1 MNAIVQFVLKH
12 GYSVLFA
19 ALFAH
24 QIGFPIPGPLFLLA
38 AGALAR
44 NGNLGFAPAF
54 CLAVIACV
62 LADWV
67 WYEAGRRRGDK
78 VLHFIHSL
86 AARDPDAHDR
96 RAKETFARHGPPLLL
111 LCKFVPGLDAVVPP
125 MAGASRTSRLRF
137 LALEIAGASLYS
149 GAYAGLGYVFSHDLN
164 CAATYASKAGK
175 VLAALAFTGVCIYV
189 AARNLVCWH
198 RRLRDS
204 RSVRIAPAD
213 PMGCGDSVI
222 ANPCR
227 SIEGVDHDH

>member
-24 QIGFPIPGPLFLLA
+24 QIGFPVPGPLFLLA

-44 NGNLGFAPAF
+44 NGNLGFARALF
-54 CLAVIACV
+54 LAVVACV
-62 LADWV
+62 LADWA

-137 LALEIAGASLYS
+137 LALETAGACLYS
-149 GAYAGLGYVFSHDLN
+149 GAYAGLGYVFNHDLN
-164 CAATYASKAGK
+164 RAATYGSRVGTFLAS
-175 VLAALAFTGVCIYV
+175 LAFTGLCIY
-189 AARNLVCWH
+189 AARKLV
-198 RRLRDS
+198 RRHCQLRDS
-204 RSVRIAPAD
+204 RCVRITPAD
-213 PMGCGDSVI
+213 AMGCGGSV
-222 ANPCR
+222 ANSCR
-227 SIEGVDHDH
+227 SAKGLDHDH